1 MKKSLLLSLIFISI
15 LGSATKI
22 IYDTITS
29 LKKEI
34 LDLRSTNKQLV
45 KKQQNIKKKLVERR
59 RVLISQKLDRA
70 KRKIIKTPT
79 TIVPIVG
86 TFAAVGFTAYEI
98 KEFCEDIKSYKE
110 FEKSIFSDTDIPI
123 NEEEKLLCGLSVEEE
138 LLPNL
143 KDLAISP
150 K

>member
-1 MKKSLLLSLIFISI
+1 MKKSLFLSLIFISI
-15 LGSATKI
+15 IGIATKI

-45 KKQQNIKKKLVERR
+45 KKEQNIKKKLVERR

-70 KRKIIKTPT
+70 KRKIIKTPS

-86 TFAAVGFTAYEI
+86 TFTAVGFTAYEI
-98 KEFCEDIKSYKE
+98 KEFCEDIKAYKE